1 MYDLQLFMVLSI
13 QHLVFIYKLLW
24 VRECWLIIIFWVC
37 VRNSHFFSL
46 LCCLLHPWLLFKPT
60 LKVKDIWV
68 IAIKDFSPNFCCHQV
83 VTSCP
88 FFSIQLFTISVCH
101 LWFITEQSN
110 ATWNLL
116 SGGYGFK
123 FPNLIYDYRPS
134 MPFWKWFFCITLKLS
149 YFWKHERRLSC
160 KSFFY
165 FFLHRFLTC
174 RSQPLSCSIPEQGA
188 WWPLTRAIV

>member
-1 MYDLQLFMVLSI
+1 M
-13 QHLVFIYKLLW
+13 
-24 VRECWLIIIFWVC
+24 C

-46 LCCLLHPWLLFKPT
+46 LCCLLHPWLQFKPT

-88 FFSIQLFTISVCH
+88 FISTQLFTISVCH
-101 LWFITEQSN
+101 LWFINEQSN

-134 MPFWKWFFCITLKLS
+134 MPFWKCFFCITFELLLIIFENMKGDCLVN
-149 YFWKHERRLSC
+149 L
-160 KSFFY
+160 FF
-165 FFLHRFLTC
+165 FFLTPIFNMPTTALVMFHPWARCLLTINPSHRLNASAVPCSRFPRWLIV
-174 RSQPLSCSIPEQGA
+174 QVLSILQLLHKA
-188 WWPLTRAIV
+188 QF